1 MKRKAALQKLLA
13 DPPAGLMYVQD
24 VDDGEWLYDN
34 ALALKLEEVVA
45 KRAGSTYQAGERSRD
60 WGRSSGR
67 GRCPR
72 SGSTGRLNNKGRPKL
87 TGC

>member
-34 ALALKLEEVVA
+34 ALALKLEESVA
-45 KRAGSTYQAGERSRD
+45 KRAGSTYQAGVRSRD
-60 WGRSSGR
+60 WV
-67 GRCPR
+67 
-72 SGSTGRLNNKGRPKL
+72 KIKRPGPVPPQRFDRKAQ
-87 TGC
+87 